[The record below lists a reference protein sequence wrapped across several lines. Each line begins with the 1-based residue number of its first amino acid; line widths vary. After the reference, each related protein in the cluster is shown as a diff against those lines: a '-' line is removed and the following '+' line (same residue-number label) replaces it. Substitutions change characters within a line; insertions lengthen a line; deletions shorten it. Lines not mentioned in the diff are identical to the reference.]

1 MSARRPE
8 TARVIRAHLVIGSH
22 ALRRGSSCASSMHMS
37 GCANYLQDR
46 ARFAPGAGRPPVALF
61 ATNSS
66 RRKRE
71 AGVGT
76 LFETRREPM
85 GDGRVRLVVE
95 GELDVASAWRLE
107 AQLSEL
113 ARRRASVLLDL
124 TAVTFVDSA

>member
-1 MSARRPE
+1 
-8 TARVIRAHLVIGSH
+8 
-22 ALRRGSSCASSMHMS
+22 
-37 GCANYLQDR
+37 
-46 ARFAPGAGRPPVALF
+46 
-61 ATNSS
+61 
-66 RRKRE
+66 
-71 AGVGT
+71 

-124 TAVTFVDSA
+124 TAVTFVDSAGARVLWKAATEARAGGWIVELTPPPVEAGRALALTGVLSVMPLAA